1 MKLVTC
7 TRCGGSGVTLEP
19 SKRKA
24 GGLYA
29 RKCTGC
35 AGVESRAPVARRKST
50 GSPWGLTPFAVTPSS
65 VEKWDWQGAA
75 KKIEQV
81 NKLRKDRGLPPL
93 KVPKRM
99 KAS

>member
-24 GGLYA
+24 GGTYA

-35 AGVESRAPVARRKST
+35 GGVGRRPPVLRKRPTS
-50 GSPWGLTPFAVTPSS
+50 SPWGLTPFALTTTS
-65 VEKWDWQGAA
+65 VQKWDWRGAR
-75 KKIEQV
+75 KKVVEV
-81 NKLRKDRGLPPL
+81 NKLRESKGLPKL
-93 KVPKRM
+93 RIPK
-99 KAS
+99 